1 MSSITNARA
10 AGWLYLALAV
20 TGGFSMLYVPSL
32 VQPGDAAATAANI
45 LAHES
50 LFRLAI
56 LSGLLCQV
64 AFVFLGQVLHRLLR
78 AVDEACADSMK
89 ALVIAAVPVGFLNVL
104 NLVAALRFARGG
116 DYLVTL
122 DPASRDMWAM
132 FFLDLHAQGLV
143 IVGLFW
149 GLWLLPLGLLVMK
162 SRFMPAYLGWLLIVA
177 FGGYIV
183 DVVMRLLYPGVAES
197 LAPITG
203 AAKFGE
209 VVLIF
214 WLLFRGVP
222 VVSSEG

>member
-1 MSSITNARA
+1 MSTSIPSARA

-32 VQPGDAAATAANI
+32 VQPGDAAATAESI

-56 LSGLLCQV
+56 VSGLLCQV
-64 AFVFLGQVLHRLLR
+64 AFVFLGLALHRLLR
-78 AVDEACADSMK
+78 HVDEVRADAMK
-89 ALVIAAVPVGFLNVL
+89 ALVIAAVPVGFLNML
-104 NLVAALRFARGG
+104 NLVAALRFAKGVG
-116 DYLVTL
+116 YLVTL
-122 DPASRDMWAM
+122 APAERNLWAM

-177 FGGYIV
+177 FGGYMV
-183 DVVMRLLYPGVAES
+183 DVVTQLVYPGAAEA

-222 VVSSEG
+222 DARD